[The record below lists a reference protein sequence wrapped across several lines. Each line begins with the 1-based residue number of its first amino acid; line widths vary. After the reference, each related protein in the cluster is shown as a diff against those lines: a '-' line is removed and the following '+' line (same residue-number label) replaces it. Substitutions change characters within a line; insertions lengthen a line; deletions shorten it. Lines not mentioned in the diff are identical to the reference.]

1 MSTNYKSL
9 KQNQGKAFFKK
20 QNHER
25 WAFCQSKKENSY
37 YLLHTAIHWQ
47 MMEDLQAQD
56 LFDRSMS
63 ITELCQFISRMSSSE
78 IKT

>member
-20 QNHER
+20 QNHEG

-37 YLLHTAIHWQ
+37 YLCLV
-47 MMEDLQAQD
+47 
-56 LFDRSMS
+56 
-63 ITELCQFISRMSSSE
+63 SE
-78 IKT
+78 IYVLSLK